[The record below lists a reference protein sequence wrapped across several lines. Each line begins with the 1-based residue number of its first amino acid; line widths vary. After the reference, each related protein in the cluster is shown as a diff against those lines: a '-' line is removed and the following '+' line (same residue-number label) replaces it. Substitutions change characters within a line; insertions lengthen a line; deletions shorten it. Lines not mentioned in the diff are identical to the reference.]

1 MEPMVSSLM
10 NKKQYDW
17 LEAIPSSMDKKT
29 EQFLH
34 MIDKKGW
41 NAVKKN
47 LIAQYAIE
55 HQLMDQEP
63 RKIEKSNE
71 FKKFKEDKKASL
83 SSQLVLCSLMIMM
96 TGTMLVYFF
105 NAILRQNYVI
115 NFSID
120 AIVGSIALV
129 LFVRNELLK
138 YRLTK
143 IYLNTKDYFLFD
155 LIALVLCIL
164 LKIMI
169 AHFDVS
175 LIVFIAI
182 YFFSKRRWT
191 KQINTIF
198 DGD

>member
-1 MEPMVSSLM
+1 MEPMVSNSM

-71 FKKFKEDKKASL
+71 FKKIKEDKKASL